1 MHQVLGII
9 GWFSNMHVINY
20 GAYAAFKRFYRIRQA
35 CVCVCVLSIVAGFA
49 TCNELLEVFDHIVE

>member
-35 CVCVCVLSIVAGFA
+35 CVCVCVCVKHCGWF
-49 TCNELLEVFDHIVE
+49 CYM